1 VRPQTIYPA
10 LDVLPWAQLS
20 LLTAVFA
27 TFLQEGRKRR
37 WTLLDTGMT
46 VYTCI
51 VLISLITAFDP
62 GYGLGRLDL
71 YLSWVLVFYVLSTGV
86 NTQTRVVLLLIGYFL
101 WNFKMSQHGF
111 RSWASVGF
119 GFRNWGVTGAPGWFA
134 NSGEFGIQMCL
145 FMPLALFFALGV
157 RKHVSRWKFAL
168 LLFLPFTAVAGAIAS
183 SSRGALL
190 GMAVVGLWIV
200 ARSRY
205 RIRGAIAL
213 TAVGL
218 AAYAFVPDQQR
229 ERISSSG
236 DDGTSINRLRYW
248 ERGLEFANDH
258 PFLGIGYANWMPYYT
273 HTWGRRL
280 GPRERVQLPH
290 NFFVEA
296 LAELGYTGLLALF
309 FLLIGT
315 FVLNAKTR
323 ALARRLGGSGELSW
337 HIAWG
342 LDGALIGYIASGFF
356 VTVLYYPYLWVN
368 LGMTVAV
375 HLSVARAVRAA
386 RGMAERG
393 VVPRQI
399 DPVGAVHAT
408 ASARYAP

>member
-1 VRPQTIYPA
+1 
-10 LDVLPWAQLS
+10 
-20 LLTAVFA
+20 
-27 TFLQEGRKRR
+27 
-37 WTLLDTGMT
+37 
-46 VYTCI
+46 
-51 VLISLITAFDP
+51 
-62 GYGLGRLDL
+62 
-71 YLSWVLVFYVLSTGV
+71 
-86 NTQTRVVLLLIGYFL
+86 
-101 WNFKMSQHGF
+101 
-111 RSWASVGF
+111 
-119 GFRNWGVTGAPGWFA
+119 
-134 NSGEFGIQMCL
+134 
-145 FMPLALFFALGV
+145 
-157 RKHVSRWKFAL
+157 
-168 LLFLPFTAVAGAIAS
+168 
-183 SSRGALL
+183 
-190 GMAVVGLWIV
+190 
-200 ARSRY
+200 
-205 RIRGAIAL
+205 
-213 TAVGL
+213 
-218 AAYAFVPDQQR
+218 
-229 ERISSSG
+229 
-236 DDGTSINRLRYW
+236 
-248 ERGLEFANDH
+248 
-258 PFLGIGYANWMPYYT
+258 
-273 HTWGRRL
+273 
-280 GPRERVQLPH
+280 VQLPH